1 MRVTNSMVVNQFMSG
16 SNKTLGRVQ
25 DAWSQVNSSKKINNI
40 ADDPL
45 ATIAALKARNR
56 LSSLKGYQS
65 TITTA
70 DTYLTEA
77 ETAAGGV
84 NKLLQSAYDL
94 ITSANSGTKG
104 EDELQAIAG
113 DMENLR
119 DELLAIANSAI
130 GTTFLFGG
138 DNSIRQ
144 PFTVDEAGTLY
155 YNGVNLSGLALSD
168 DYNTATEEITKG
180 IEEIGK
186 LIEDLDD
193 VSPYNA
199 QNTVGVAIIER
210 MKKIDTA
217 IQTAYDSAM
226 RYSGMD
232 VDYDIKVN
240 AGGEAS
246 ILNQLMDMRD
256 QINTIKDSLFNEM
269 SQELYYD
276 TTDFDAEEIA
286 NGFRIEDCKAVL
298 DEFAALTGLDGT
310 SPNKVAD
317 TLTAAK
323 IELPA
328 DMQAQIEEELAV
340 KKQLKIGPTAMIDIS
355 ANGLDFM
362 GTGASN
368 YYCLLDKCV
377 RVLNGELDQSLLT
390 DMVGD
395 IQNALS
401 TNSAVRTKFGASIER
416 IEMLTDRYNTS
427 ELTYTEMLAEA
438 EDVDLAEAIMIWKT
452 AQTVYDGALAA
463 GSKVIQ
469 TSLLDFLR

>member
-1 MRVTNSMVVNQFMSG
+1 
-16 SNKTLGRVQ
+16 
-25 DAWSQVNSSKKINNI
+25 
-40 ADDPL
+40 
-45 ATIAALKARNR
+45 
-56 LSSLKGYQS
+56 
-65 TITTA
+65 
-70 DTYLTEA
+70 
-77 ETAAGGV
+77 
-84 NKLLQSAYDL
+84 
-94 ITSANSGTKG
+94 
-104 EDELQAIAG
+104 
-113 DMENLR
+113 
-119 DELLAIANSAI
+119 
-130 GTTFLFGG
+130 
-138 DNSIRQ
+138 
-144 PFTVDEAGTLY
+144 
-155 YNGVNLSGLALSD
+155 
-168 DYNTATEEITKG
+168 
-180 IEEIGK
+180 
-186 LIEDLDD
+186 
-193 VSPYNA
+193 
-199 QNTVGVAIIER
+199 

>member
-1 MRVTNSMVVNQFMSG
+1 MRVTNSMVVNQFMTG

-25 DAWSQVNSSKKINNI
+25 DAWSQVNSSKKINSI

-77 ETAAGGV
+77 ENAAGGV
-84 NKLLQSAYDL
+84 NKILQSAYDL
-94 ITSANSGTKG
+94 IVSANSGTKG

-113 DMENLR
+113 DIENLR
-119 DELLAIANSAI
+119 DELLAIANSSI

-144 PFTVDEAGTLY
+144 PFTVNDAGNLL
-155 YNGVNLSGLALSD
+155 YNGINLSGLALGD
-168 DYNTATEEITKG
+168 DYEHATADILSG
-180 IEEIGK
+180 ISEIGTM
-186 LIEDLDD
+186 IDDLDV
-193 VSPYNA
+193 VSEYNA
-199 QNTVGVAIIER
+199 QNTVCVGIIER
-210 MKKIDTA
+210 MKEIDQA

-232 VDYDIKVN
+232 TSYNFSALNGLEAMKNSINDIK
-240 AGGEAS
+240 
-246 ILNQLMDMRD
+246 DR
-256 QINTIKDSLFNEM
+256 LFNEM

-276 TTDFDAEEIA
+276 TTGFDSLEIR
-286 NGFRIEDCKAVL
+286 NGFRVEDCKDILA
-298 DEFAALTGLDGT
+298 DFSALTGLDGSGT
-310 SPNKVAD
+310 NQVEDA
-317 TLTAAK
+317 LTAAK

-328 DMQAQIEEELAV
+328 DMMQQLSEELAV
-340 KKQLKIGPTAMIDIS
+340 SKQLKIGSTAFIEVS
-355 ANGLDFM
+355 ANGLEFL
-362 GTGASN
+362 GTGKNN
-368 YYCLLDKCV
+368 YYCMLDKCV
-377 RVLNGELDQSLLT
+377 RVLNGDLDLSMLS
-390 DMVGD
+390 DMVGE
-395 IQNALS
+395 IQTAMS
-401 TNSAVRTKFGASIER
+401 TNSAMRTKFGASLER
-416 IEMLTDRYNTS
+416 IEMLTDRYTTS
-427 ELTYTEMLAEA
+427 EYTYTEMLAEA